1 MKHETQVVIIK
12 ELMSQLDENRNVDA
26 GAQFRLPTSD
36 YVCPDL
42 AAREWQAFFR
52 EHPQFVGLSGDLP
65 DEGSFFTTEDF
76 GTPVLAT
83 RAKDG
88 QFRAFVNACR
98 HRGAKVTQEAKGKSA
113 RFTCPFHSWTY
124 ASSGELL
131 AVPDQDHFGPI
142 DKSCMGLIE
151 LPAQEIAGMLF
162 VHPQP
167 GAELDIASLLGEELL
182 SEMAGWNYGELTP
195 VADLDIDMKLN
206 WKLANDTFGETYH
219 FPKLHKDT
227 LGQLYHGNNL
237 SFEEFGRHHRFV
249 TANRRIDDL
258 RDCPEDQWSIT
269 QVAFVLYYLF
279 PNIQLVTTSTGA
291 NIVRVY
297 PDPDNPGR
305 SITRVVGYFSPQ
317 ALEQYETEKAKAS
330 GSKKLV
336 EAEDLY
342 ARGYDQGIVR
352 APATT
357 VEAFSSTVSA
367 EDYVMGEQQQRAAA
381 SGLLEHSTF
390 GRNEAPLHHFHT
402 SYREA
407 LGRPALEKVN

>member
-1 MKHETQVVIIK
+1 MKHETQVAIIK

-26 GAQFRLPTSD
+26 GAQCRLPTSD
-36 YVCPDL
+36 YVCPEL

-65 DEGSFFTTEDF
+65 EEGSFFTTEDF

-142 DKSCMGLIE
+142 DKPCMGLIE

-167 GAELDIASLLGEELL
+167 GAELDIASLIGDELL
-182 SEMAGWNYGELTP
+182 TEMAGWNYGELTP
-195 VADLDIDMKLN
+195 VAGLDIDMKLN

-219 FPKLHKDT
+219 FPKLHKNT

-237 SFEEFGRHHRFV
+237 AFEEFGRHHRFV

-258 RDCPEDQWSIT
+258 RDLPEDQWSIT
-269 QVAFVLYYLF
+269 HVAFVLYYLF

-330 GSKKLV
+330 GSEKLV
-336 EAEDLY
+336 EAEHLY

-352 APATT
+352 TPATT

-367 EDYVMGEQQQRAAA
+367 EDYVMGEQQQSAAA
-381 SGLLEHSTF
+381 SGLLEHSIF
-390 GRNEAPLHHFHT
+390 GRNEAPLHHFHS

-407 LGRPALEKVN
+407 LDRPPLEKVT

>member
-1 MKHETQVVIIK
+1 MKHETQVEIIK

-36 YVCPDL
+36 YVCPEL
-42 AAREWQAFFR
+42 AAHEWQAFFR

-65 DEGSFFTTEDF
+65 EGGSFFTTEDF

-83 RAKDG
+83 RSKDG

-98 HRGAKVTQEAKGKSA
+98 HRGAKVAQEAKGKSA

-131 AVPDQDHFGPI
+131 AVADQDHFGPI

-167 GAELDIASLLGEELL
+167 SGELDVASLLGEELL
-182 SEMAGWNYGELTP
+182 SEMVGWGYGEYIP

-227 LGQLYHGNNL
+227 LGKLYHGNNL

-258 RDCPEDQWSIT
+258 RDLPEDQWSIT
-269 QVAFVLYYLF
+269 QAAFVLYYLF

-291 NIVRVY
+291 NIARVY
-297 PDPDNPGR
+297 PDPDGPGR
-305 SITRVVGYFSPQ
+305 SITRVVGYFSPR
-317 ALEQYETEKAKAS
+317 ALEQYEMEEAKAPDS
-330 GSKKLV
+330 NKLV
-336 EAEDLY
+336 EGQDLY
-342 ARGYDQGIVR
+342 AKANDQNTIR
-352 APATT
+352 TPAST
-357 VEAFSSTVSA
+357 VEAFASTVSA
-367 EDYVMGEQQQRAAA
+367 EDYVMGEHQQRAATC
-381 SGLLEHSTF
+381 GLLEHSIF
-390 GRNEAPLHHFHT
+390 GHNEAPLHHFHK

-407 LGRPALEKVN
+407 LGRPPLEKVT

>member
-1 MKHETQVVIIK
+1 MKHETQVEIIK

-36 YVCPDL
+36 YVCPEL

-65 DEGSFFTTEDF
+65 EEGSYFTTQDF

-83 RAKDG
+83 RSKDG

-98 HRGAKVTQEAKGKSA
+98 HRGAKVAQEAKGKSA

-167 GAELDIASLLGEELL
+167 DGELDVASLLGEELL
-182 SEMAGWNYGELTP
+182 SEMEGWGYGEFTP

-227 LGQLYHGNNL
+227 LGKLYHGNNL
-237 SFEEFGRHHRFV
+237 AFEEFGRHHRFV

-258 RDCPEDQWSIT
+258 RDLPEDQWSLT
-269 QVAFVLYYLF
+269 QVALALYYLF
-279 PNIQLVTTSTGA
+279 PNIQLATTSTGA
-291 NIVRVY
+291 NIVRIY

-305 SITRVVGYFSPQ
+305 SITRVVGYFSPR
-317 ALEQYETEKAKAS
+317 ALDQYETEKAKAS
-330 GSKKLV
+330 DSTKLV
-336 EAEDLY
+336 DADDLY
-342 ARGYDQGIVR
+342 ARGYDQNIIR
-352 APATT
+352 TPAST

-367 EDYVMGEQQQRAAA
+367 EDYVMGEHQQRAAA
-381 SGLLEHSTF
+381 SGLLEHSIF
-390 GRNEAPLHHFHT
+390 GHNEAPLHHFHA

-407 LGRPALEKVN
+407 LGRPPLEKIT